1 MARKFVLKKF
11 LQSFR
16 ENSKAYTIESEN
28 ISVIKRF
35 NIQGRV
41 LKFKVKAAPSQ
52 LEPIDWFKNAIEQSI
67 SEGLSSDKFCI
78 TATCVKLPQG
88 TGKTLKYTNFDDECK
103 HRRGVITISNRDNL
117 CLPRALIVVIHQV
130 EKSVDYKQIIKSN
143 SKLQTKKATE
153 LIENAGKDV
162 IFEGLGTG
170 KKLNLLFH
178 KNHYN
183 VITSLTAAFSCIY
196 YCEDCHVAYNNKNGH
211 RCTGS
216 CPKFNGQECF
226 DNHKSSSST
235 TISICELIHKCFK
248 CLKVY
253 KKDRQHICGEYFF
266 IKQHET
272 TLCVFEQRCDQCIDI
287 VSLYLC
293 ANCKIRRKIIEKG
306 NIIETFLNYIL
317 EMRKKFK
324 NIIVIAHNGQAFDH
338 QFILNFILEKTSL
351 QTKLIMRGTK
361 VIMML
366 LGNIKFID
374 SLNYFPMALS
384 KLPKAFDLQ
393 FNMKKG
399 YFPLLFNTAKNENYI
414 RQLPSV
420 EYYNP
425 NDMKVDEQIIEYC
438 VNDVTIL
445 TQSCLKFREMFLKQ
459 CNVEPFLETTTIAS
473 ACNLAFRRNF
483 LKEDTI
489 SLIPKHGYRNSDN
502 QSKVAIQWL
511 VWEEEK
517 RNINIRHTAKQKE
530 SFVNGIKVDGFCSE
544 TNQVFEFY
552 SCYYH
557 GHLTC
562 IPHNRNNSLQDD
574 SNDIMNTRYKRTI
587 KKAERLR
594 KLGHDVIEMWQ
605 CEFNSLISKEEA
617 SYLKNHPLVQHS
629 ALNPR
634 DAFYG
639 GRTGNVYNYYKCKEE
654 EKKKYIDICSLYPWV
669 CKYGKFPIGHP
680 QIYVGESIC
689 STLKLNNMDGIL
701 KCKILPPTNLLHPV
715 LPLKQNNKLM
725 FSLCRSCS
733 EEKWLEEC
741 CPHSDEERALIGTW
755 VIDEVVKAI
764 QKGYKMLEI
773 YKVWEYQ
780 TTKYDKNMD
789 VQGLFTNMMNKFI
802 KIKQEASGWPSKCVT
817 NNEKENYVKDFFDKE
832 DIQLEHEKVPNNPGL
847 RSFAKL
853 MLNSF
858 WGKFGQR
865 ENLQKTS
872 IINQPRELYNLLTN
886 PSIEVCYIFPVN
898 EENIIVNWQ
907 YKEEVMDSLPT
918 VNVCIAAYTTTQARL
933 KLYSYLEKLQERV
946 LYYDTDSVVY
956 ISRKGDYE
964 PSVGNFI
971 GDMTDELECY
981 ESVLNPKAD
990 NEIYILSQNIGRNK
1004 EHKVLTVPQ
1013 IKVYQP
1019 KSEKRNF
1026 AVDGSPLPY
1035 GYKRLKQ
1042 N

>member
-1 MARKFVLKKF
+1 M
-11 LQSFR
+11 
-16 ENSKAYTIESEN
+16 KAYTIESEN

-41 LKFKVKAAPSQ
+41 IKFKVKAAPSQ
-52 LEPIDWFKNAIEQSI
+52 LEPIEQVLKYILEGVAPTDQIGLTFCDESFEHRGPGWSN

-103 HRRGVITISNRDNL
+103 HRRGIITISNRDNL
-117 CLPRALIVVIHQV
+117 CLPRALIVAIHQV
-130 EKSVDYKQIIKSN
+130 EKSVDYKQIIKIY
-143 SKLQTKKATE
+143 KYGTK
-153 LIENAGKDV
+153 GKDV
-162 IFEGLGTG
+162 IFEGLGIG

-183 VITSLTAAFSCIY
+183 MITSLTAAFSCIY
-196 YCEDCHVAYNNKNGH
+196 YYEDCHVAYNNKNGH

-216 CPKFNGQECF
+216 CPCCQ
-226 DNHKSSSST
+226 KSPP
-235 TISICELIHKCFK
+235 
-248 CLKVY
+248 
-253 KKDRQHICGEYFF
+253 F

-272 TLCVFEQRCDQCIDI
+272 TLCVFEQKCDQCIDI

-317 EMRKKFK
+317 EIRKKFK

-351 QTKLIMRGTK
+351 QTKLIMTSTK
-361 VIMML
+361 VIMM
-366 LGNIKFID
+366 GNIKFID

-399 YFPLLFNTAKNENYI
+399 YFLHLFNTAKNENYI
-414 RQLPSV
+414 GQLPSV

-438 VNDVTIL
+438 ANDVTIL

-459 CNVEPFLETTTIAS
+459 CNVEPFLEATTIAS

-489 SLIPKHGYRNSDN
+489 SLIPKHGYRNSGN

-557 GHLTC
+557 GHPTC

-574 SNDIMNTRYKRTI
+574 SNDTMNTRYERTI

-594 KLGHDVIEMWQ
+594 KLGYDVIEMWQ

-617 SYLKNHPLVQHS
+617 SYLKNHPLVQH
-629 ALNPR
+629 APLNPR

-654 EKKKYIDICSLYPWV
+654 GKIKYIDICSLYPWV

-689 STLKLNNMDGIL
+689 SALKLNNMDGIL

-715 LPLKQNNKLM
+715 LLLKQNNKLM

-733 EEKWLEEC
+733 EEKWLKEC

-773 YKVWEYQ
+773 YEVWEYQ

-789 VQGLFTNMMNKFI
+789 TQGLFTNMMNKFI

-832 DIQLEHEKVPNNPGL
+832 DIQLEHEKVSNNPGL

-872 IINQPRELYNLLTN
+872 IINQPRELYSLLTN

-907 YKEEVMDSLPT
+907 YKEEVMASLPT

-956 ISRKGDYE
+956 ISRKGNYE

-1004 EHKVLTVPQ
+1004 EHKVVTVPQ

-1019 KSEKRNF
+1019 KSEKRNLV
-1026 AVDGSPLPY
+1026 VDGSSLPY

>member
-1 MARKFVLKKF
+1 MRLTFCDE
-11 LQSFR
+11 SFEHR
-16 ENSKAYTIESEN
+16 GPGWSN
-28 ISVIKRF
+28 
-35 NIQGRV
+35 
-41 LKFKVKAAPSQ
+41 
-52 LEPIDWFKNAIEQSI
+52 

-117 CLPRALIVVIHQV
+117 CLPRALIVAIHQV

-153 LIENAGKDV
+153 LIENA
-162 IFEGLGTG
+162 
-170 KKLNLLFH
+170 
-178 KNHYN
+178 
-183 VITSLTAAFSCIY
+183 
-196 YCEDCHVAYNNKNGH
+196 
-211 RCTGS
+211 
-216 CPKFNGQECF
+216 
-226 DNHKSSSST
+226 
-235 TISICELIHKCFK
+235 
-248 CLKVY
+248 
-253 KKDRQHICGEYFF
+253 
-266 IKQHET
+266 
-272 TLCVFEQRCDQCIDI
+272 
-287 VSLYLC
+287 
-293 ANCKIRRKIIEKG
+293 
-306 NIIETFLNYIL
+306 
-317 EMRKKFK
+317 
-324 NIIVIAHNGQAFDH
+324 
-338 QFILNFILEKTSL
+338 
-351 QTKLIMRGTK
+351 
-361 VIMML
+361 
-366 LGNIKFID
+366 D

-399 YFPLLFNTAKNENYI
+399 YFPHLFNTAKNENYI
-414 RQLPSV
+414 GQLPSV

-459 CNVEPFLETTTIAS
+459 CNVEPFLEATTIAS
-473 ACNLAFRRNF
+473 ACNFAFRRNF

-489 SLIPKHGYRNSDN
+489 SLIPKYGYRNSDN

-517 RNINIRHTAKQKE
+517 RNINIRHTAKQNE

-557 GHLTC
+557 GHPTC
-562 IPHNRNNSLQDD
+562 IPHYRNKSLQDD
-574 SNDIMNTRYKRTI
+574 SNDTMNTRYERII

-594 KLGHDVIEMWQ
+594 KLGYDVIEMWQ

-617 SYLKNHPLVQHS
+617 SYLKKHPLVQH
-629 ALNPR
+629 APLNPR

-639 GRTGNVYNYYKCKEE
+639 GRTGNVYNYYNCKEE
-654 EKKKYIDICSLYPWV
+654 EKIKYINMCSLYPGV

-680 QIYVGESIC
+680 QIYVGE
-689 STLKLNNMDGIL
+689 K
-701 KCKILPPTNLLHPV
+701 
-715 LPLKQNNKLM
+715 
-725 FSLCRSCS
+725 
-733 EEKWLEEC
+733 C
-741 CPHSDEERALIGTW
+741 CPYSDEKRALIGTW

-764 QKGYKMLEI
+764 EKGYKMLEI
-773 YKVWEYQ
+773 YEVWEYQ

-789 VQGLFTNMMNKFI
+789 TQGLFTNMMNKFI

-832 DIQLEHEKVPNNPGL
+832 DIQLEHEKVSNNPGL

-872 IINQPRELYNLLTN
+872 IINQPRELYNLLKN
-886 PSIEVCYIFPVN
+886 PSIEVCYIFPVK

-918 VNVCIAAYTTTQARL
+918 VNECIAAYTTTQARL

-981 ESVLNPKAD
+981 GKDSYITEFYTSIYNRSSITVTNFPVL
-990 NEIYILSQNIGRNK
+990 
-1004 EHKVLTVPQ
+1004 
-1013 IKVYQP
+1013 
-1019 KSEKRNF
+1019 
-1026 AVDGSPLPY
+1026 
-1035 GYKRLKQ
+1035 LKK
-1042 N
+1042 